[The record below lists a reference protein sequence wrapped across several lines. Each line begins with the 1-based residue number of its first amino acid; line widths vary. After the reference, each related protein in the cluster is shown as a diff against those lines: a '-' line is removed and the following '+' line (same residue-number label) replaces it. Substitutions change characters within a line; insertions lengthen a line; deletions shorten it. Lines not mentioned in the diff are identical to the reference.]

1 MEPFFIFCLALV
13 CYCGY
18 LSVSDLLKDLQIVP
32 SATLLKAVAQL
43 KKQVFVRQSTP
54 ARHRVTAARGRA
66 MGSVSQLAA
75 L

>member
-18 LSVSDLLKDLQIVP
+18 LTVSDLLKDLQIVP
-32 SATLLKAVAQL
+32 SATLHKAATQF
-43 KKQVFVRQSTP
+43 KKQAAVRQPTP
-54 ARHRVTAARGRA
+54 YRHGVTAAGGRTI
-66 MGSVSQLAA
+66 GSLGQLAA

>member
-18 LSVSDLLKDLQIVP
+18 LTVCDLLKDLQLVP
-32 SATLLKAVAQL
+32 TASWHKATAEIKKLVAG
-43 KKQVFVRQSTP
+43 RQATP
-54 ARHRVTAARGRA
+54 GRLQVTAARGRVV
-66 MGSVSQLAA
+66 GPIGRLAA

>member
-18 LSVSDLLKDLQIVP
+18 LTASDLLKDLQIVP
-32 SATLLKAVAQL
+32 SATLHKAAAQF
-43 KKQVFVRQSTP
+43 KKQVAVRQP
-54 ARHRVTAARGRA
+54 APYRNRITATRGRTI
-66 MGSVSQLAA
+66 GSLGQLAS